1 VKEANRKTYCLFPE
15 NQHSE
20 QSVKQSGAEFNIYD
34 SIINQDLLT
43 MKLFVQYADT
53 VSDVVHL
60 EMWDLDL
67 PNHLAGHKRK
77 LLQLKFRNVKDLIA
91 VRQVC
96 CCCSNPFHFSCNFVF
111 RVQEITRQVE
121 RNNEKRKERDCAV
134 PSSVPTKPST
144 ITNRLQVRAICSVFG
159 CQ

>member
-1 VKEANRKTYCLFPE
+1 MKEANRKKYCLFPE

-96 CCCSNPFHFSCNFVF
+96 CCCSNPFS
-111 RVQEITRQVE
+111 
-121 RNNEKRKERDCAV
+121 
-134 PSSVPTKPST
+134 
-144 ITNRLQVRAICSVFG
+144 LQL
-159 CQ
+159 

>member
-1 VKEANRKTYCLFPE
+1 
-15 NQHSE
+15 
-20 QSVKQSGAEFNIYD
+20 
-34 SIINQDLLT
+34 

-91 VRQVC
+91 VRQV
-96 CCCSNPFHFSCNFVF
+96 
-111 RVQEITRQVE
+111 R
-121 RNNEKRKERDCAV
+121 
-134 PSSVPTKPST
+134 SVPALISF
-144 ITNRLQVRAICSVFG
+144 LSVVTLLSCLFLCG
-159 CQ
+159 HRK